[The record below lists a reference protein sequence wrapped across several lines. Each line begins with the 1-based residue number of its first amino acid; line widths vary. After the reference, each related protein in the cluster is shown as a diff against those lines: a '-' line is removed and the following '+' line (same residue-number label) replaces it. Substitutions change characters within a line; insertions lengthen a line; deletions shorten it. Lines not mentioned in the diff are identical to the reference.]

1 MLGRRDAAD
10 LGDEALLGR
19 LVVDPSEE
27 LGLGTPRTASA
38 AASFQLGRRDLLL
51 LGDLVVDPSEELGL
65 GTPRTASAAASFQ
78 LGRRDLLLLGESR
91 LVTPL
96 GRRDL

>member
-1 MLGRRDAAD
+1 LLGRRDAAD
-10 LGDEALLGR
+10 LGDEALLRRRDAEPGGASCD
-19 LVVDPSEE
+19 LVVEISEE

-38 AASFQLGRRDLLL
+38 AASFQLGRR
-51 LGDLVVDPSEELGL
+51 E
-65 GTPRTASAAASFQ
+65 
-78 LGRRDLLLLGESR
+78 LLLLGESR